1 MEHERRRLWLMA
13 SPFLVGLV
21 VLVVGPAAWTG
32 VMAFTDAN
40 LVRPPSFVGLA
51 NVRELVEDPMFRL
64 ALRNSLL
71 FVVLAVPLRLA
82 LALGVALLL
91 ARPSPGARVART
103 AAVLPAV
110 VPDVALALVF
120 LWLFN
125 PLYGPL
131 NTVLGGLG
139 LPTPSWLTESMP
151 ARWAVVVMSLFTV
164 GEGVLV
170 AIAARRQIP
179 RELDEMAAE
188 QGAGR
193 VGTFARVTV
202 PLMTPVLLLLALR
215 DTALSLQA
223 SFLPALLVTDGGPP
237 PGATTYLP
245 LFAYREGFEYLR
257 YGYAASATLVM
268 FAITASAVWL
278 EYRVVARWG
287 PGRLGWSV

>member
-1 MEHERRRLWLMA
+1 MELERRALWLMA

>member
-1 MEHERRRLWLMA
+1 MEHERRALWLMA
-13 SPFLVGLV
+13 SPFLAGLV

-40 LVRPPSFVGLA
+40 LIRAPSFVGFG
-51 NVRELVEDPMFRL
+51 NFRELVRDPMFRL

-71 FVVLAVPLRLA
+71 FVALAVPLRLV

-91 ARPSPGARVART
+91 ARPTPGSRIART

-131 NTVLGGLG
+131 NSVLAGFG
-139 LPTPSWLTESMP
+139 LPTPAWLTEAMP

-164 GEGVLV
+164 GEGVLI

-179 RELDEMAAE
+179 RELEEMAAE

-193 VGTFARVTV
+193 LGAFVRVTV
-202 PLMTPVLLLLALR
+202 PLMTPVLLLLVVR

-268 FAITASAVWL
+268 FAITAAAVWL

>member
-1 MEHERRRLWLMA
+1 VEHERRALWLMA